1 MYVPPYLLF
10 RWTLPLHF
18 VTYLSNLSNRSKQK
32 KGPFLCCWLSCLAQI
47 PDRSITLVIHFWKI
61 PIQSFSKKVANPFFH
76 IPKVHLHSIMTATC
90 IWEQIFPTTVS
101 RCSDQTVWS
110 MEHHNSVSSCQGG
123 TGTKIEQKRATK
135 AASTKLHKKVCLPF
149 AVVQSKMKF
158 EG

>member
-1 MYVPPYLLF
+1 MLLAFVPG
-10 RWTLPLHF
+10 
-18 VTYLSNLSNRSKQK
+18 SNPWQIHHT
-32 KGPFLCCWLSCLAQI
+32 GYTFL
-47 PDRSITLVIHFWKI
+47 KI
-61 PIQSFSKKVANPFFH
+61 VQSFSKKVATPFEFH
-76 IPKVHLHSIMTATC
+76 IPKVHLHSIIITKIPTC
-90 IWEQIFPTTVS
+90 IWEQILPTTVS

-110 MEHHNSVSSCQGG
+110 MDYHNSVSSCQGG